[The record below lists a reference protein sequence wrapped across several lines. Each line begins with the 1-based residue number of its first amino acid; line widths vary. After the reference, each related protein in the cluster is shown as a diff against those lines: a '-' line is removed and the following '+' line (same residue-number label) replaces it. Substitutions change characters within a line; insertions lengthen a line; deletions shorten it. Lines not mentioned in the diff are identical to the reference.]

1 MRPRVLHPFRFLRFR
16 AALPAL
22 AVVVVATSLGAAP
35 PSIASNDLGLIVDPV
50 ESVKG
55 AVSVSYRVE
64 TPFTPRLEETLLQ
77 GMPATVAYEVG
88 VWKRRTFWFD
98 KSIVALK
105 REHKVAYVPWA
116 KSFRVRSGTGV
127 GATTR
132 SVVSIDS
139 LKAWL
144 FEERRLAVVPA
155 AALDSAGTYYVTVR
169 VTIRPVTEED
179 LGEVEDWLAGESPD
193 PDQTTR
199 GLPRTLLGIA
209 AGLSGLGDRTA
220 HVKSERFVPARL
232 ALAPAL
238 LP

>member
-1 MRPRVLHPFRFLRFR
+1 MRRLLPFRS
-16 AALPAL
+16 AVL
-22 AVVVVATSLGAAP
+22 AGLTLVATSVGAAS

-55 AVSVSYRVE
+55 EISVSYRVE
-64 TPFTPRLEETLLQ
+64 APFTPRLEETLLQ

-105 REHKVAYVPWA
+105 REHKIAYVPWA

-127 GATTR
+127 SAVSR
-132 SVVSIDS
+132 SMVSLES
-139 LKAWL
+139 LKSWL
-144 FEERRLAVVPA
+144 FEEHRLAVVPW
-155 AALDSAGTYYVTVR
+155 AALDSTGTYYVSVR
-169 VTIRPVTEED
+169 VTIRPVSDED
-179 LGEVEDWLAGESPD
+179 LGEVEEWLAGESPD
-193 PDQTTR
+193 ADQETR

-220 HVKSERFVPARL
+220 LVKSERFQPARL
-232 ALAPAL
+232 AVARAPV
-238 LP
+238 P

>member
-1 MRPRVLHPFRFLRFR
+1 MRRLLPFR
-16 AALPAL
+16 AALLAGLAL
-22 AVVVVATSLGAAP
+22 VATSLGAAS

-55 AVSVSYRVE
+55 EISVSYRVE
-64 TPFTPRLEETLLQ
+64 APFTPRLEETLLQ

-116 KSFRVRSGTGV
+116 RSFRVRSGTGISAV
-127 GATTR
+127 SR
-132 SVVSIDS
+132 SVVSLDS

-144 FEERRLAVVPA
+144 FEEHRLAVVPR
-155 AALDSAGTYYVTVR
+155 AALDSTGTYYVSVR
-169 VTIRPVTEED
+169 VTIRPVTDED
-179 LGEVEDWLAGESPD
+179 LGEVEEWLAGESPD
-193 PDQTTR
+193 ADQETR
-199 GLPRTLLGIA
+199 GLPRALLGIA

-220 HVKSERFVPARL
+220 LVKSERFQPARL
-232 ALAPAL
+232 AGARAI

>member
-1 MRPRVLHPFRFLRFR
+1 MRVLRFPRLR
-16 AALPAL
+16 AALRGLAL
-22 AVVVVATSLGAAP
+22 ALGVTSLGAVPAA
-35 PSIASNDLGLIVDPV
+35 IASNDLGLIVDPV

-55 AVSVSYRVE
+55 AIAVSYRVE
-64 TPFTPRLEETLLQ
+64 NPFTPRLEETLLQ

-127 GATTR
+127 SATTR
-132 SVVSIDS
+132 SVASIES

-155 AALDSAGTYYVTVR
+155 AALDSTGTYYVTVR

-179 LGEVEDWLAGESPD
+179 LGEVEDWLAGESTD
-193 PDQTTR
+193 PDETTR
-199 GLPRTLLGIA
+199 GLPRALLGIA

-220 HVKSERFVPARL
+220 LVKSERFVPARL
-232 ALAPAL
+232 SAATAL